1 MLRIRIFVDYW
12 NFTLSCKTMQP
23 GFRFDWSNIGPLF
36 AEEAAK
42 MVNTAIPHSY
52 EAMHVYGSYSPHM
65 GDDMKFKHWLTSVL
79 DKRPGVVVDA
89 VQRKLKK
96 SPPKCPKCHVATDNC
111 AACGSDMRGTEEK
124 GVDTRIVTDMMSLA
138 WSGGYDV
145 GVLVSADRDFV
156 PVAEELQKRG
166 FKIIHAQINGSGQD
180 LARHCWGVLDVGAL
194 MPRFQAAPKEKALE
208 TPARGSLLLR

>member
-1 MLRIRIFVDYW
+1 MFVDYW
-12 NFTLSCKTMQP
+12 NFTLACKSLKT

-42 MVNTAIPHSY
+42 MVSTSIPHTY
-52 EAMHVYGSYSPHM
+52 EAMHVYGSYSPHQ
-65 GDDMKFKHWLTSVL
+65 GVDMKFKHWLTNFL
-79 DKRPGVVVDA
+79 DKQHGVVVQA
-89 VQRKLKK
+89 VERKLKK
-96 SPPKCPKCHVATDNC
+96 SHPKCPACHE
-111 AACGSDMRGTEEK
+111 AASICSSCGADMRGTEEK

-166 FKIIHAQINGSGQD
+166 LKIIHAQINGSGQD
-180 LARHCWGVLDVGAL
+180 LAQHCWGALDVGAI
-194 MPRFQAAPKEKALE
+194 MHKFEAPPKAK
-208 TPARGSLLLR
+208 A